1 MGTDFNDGE
10 GLCVR
15 DLAHRE
21 KIAVLFDSVAPDVK
35 KISSGSQQR

>member
-15 DLAHRE
+15 DWAHRE
-21 KIAVLFDSVAPDVK
+21 NIARILLGEFVEVAR
-35 KISSGSQQR
+35 ISQPI